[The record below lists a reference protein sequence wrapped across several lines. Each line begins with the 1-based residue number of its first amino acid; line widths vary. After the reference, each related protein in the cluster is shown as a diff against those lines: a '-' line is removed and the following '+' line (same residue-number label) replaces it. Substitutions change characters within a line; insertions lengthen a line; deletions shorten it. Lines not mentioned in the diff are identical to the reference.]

1 MGSRDDRNPVV
12 HTLNL
17 GQMPTFFSCG
27 MKYIIQNN
35 NTPIAAMW
43 YTPIPAQADV
53 IIKLITS
60 GALRT

>member
-1 MGSRDDRNPVV
+1 
-12 HTLNL
+12 
-17 GQMPTFFSCG
+17 MPTFFSCG